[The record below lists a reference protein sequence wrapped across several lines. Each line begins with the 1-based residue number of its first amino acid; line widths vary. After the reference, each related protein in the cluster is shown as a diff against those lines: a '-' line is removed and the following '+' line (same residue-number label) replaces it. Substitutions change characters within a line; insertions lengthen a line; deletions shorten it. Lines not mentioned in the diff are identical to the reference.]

1 MKDKSERVLLRTE
14 TVDGEVYRVTK
25 NGELATLWRCRSNG
39 MWREVKEMPLLEFEA
54 WAIKVRLLTAADGGH
69 ALLSSLADKVKEKV
83 NNS

>member
-14 TVDGEVYRVTK
+14 QVNDEVYRVTK
-25 NGELATLWRCRSNG
+25 NGDAATIWRCRSNG
-39 MWREVKEMPLLEFEA
+39 MWREVKKMPLLEFEA
-54 WAIKVRLLTAADGGH
+54 WAIKVKLLTAADGGH